1 MIADEATLLGLGDG
15 GAHCGLICDSSLPTY
30 MLTHW
35 ARDRSRGPRFG
46 LEFVVKRISR
56 DNAHAL
62 GLKDR
67 GVLAVGKKA
76 DINVIDFGRL
86 GLEMPKMH
94 YDLPAGG
101 KRLIQK
107 ADGYVATI
115 VAGTPVYR
123 EGEATGALP
132 GRLVRGAKA
141 A

>member
-1 MIADEATLLGLGDG
+1 MT
-15 GAHCGLICDSSLPTY
+15 H
-30 MLTHW
+30 MLVHW
-35 ARDRSRGPRFG
+35 ARDRARGPRLP

-67 GVLAVGKKA
+67 GVLAPGKKA

-86 GLEMPKMH
+86 ALEMPKMH

-107 ADGYVATI
+107 AKGYVATI

-132 GRLVRGAKA
+132 GRLVRGAKVA
-141 A
+141 